1 MGLRETSEA
10 HQRKLDDVLWYPHHK
25 NQDRRIVVIRGTPQ
39 PNAFDPYAEEQEH
52 QQRAKASFPPLPKKV
67 EVSATAI
74 YERDSEV
81 VKAVK
86 RRAANGHCELCGE
99 EGFKT
104 ASGNYYLE
112 AHHVIPLNCGGRDDV
127 RNVVAICAND
137 HRRAHF
143 GEDRHDLRDKLIWDV
158 LATHYAE
165 DEEFLEELDEK
176 SRQIRVSDTAQ
187 LKLEDNRV
195 ET

>member
-1 MGLRETSEA
+1 M
-10 HQRKLDDVLWYPHHK
+10 
-25 NQDRRIVVIRGTPQ
+25 
-39 PNAFDPYAEEQEH
+39 
-52 QQRAKASFPPLPKKV
+52 
-67 EVSATAI
+67 
-74 YERDSEV
+74 
-81 VKAVK
+81 K